1 LESYTRCRKCKY
13 CYKVIAEHLMT
24 HKLTLMMILQCDQHL
39 IRLGKS
45 FPWLDRCYSLHLDS
59 VNLYVEHKICDSCY
73 KFYKEVEKLVTLETK
88 LAELTGIKIPQD
100 NKNSISITNVPYFKG
115 QSAQFGMRI
124 EKMKYD
130 TDMPSGWQLPR
141 EKQLKVELANDK
153 LEVEKYRMMVYI
165 HGVRDIP
172 AAFVERGSKYYL
184 EYELLGQKVKVVLK
198 IQ

>member
-1 LESYTRCRKCKY
+1 MHDCDFVDQTVEKKKLESYTKCRKCKY

-73 KFYKEVEKLVTLETK
+73 KFYKEVEKLVALQTK

-130 TDMPSGWQLPR
+130 TEMQAGWQLPR
-141 EKQLKVELANDK
+141 QKQLKVELASNKQD
-153 LEVEKYRMMVYI
+153 V
-165 HGVRDIP
+165 
-172 AAFVERGSKYYL
+172 
-184 EYELLGQKVKVVLK
+184 
-198 IQ
+198 

>member
-1 LESYTRCRKCKY
+1 
-13 CYKVIAEHLMT
+13 MT

-45 FPWLDRCYSLHLDS
+45 FHWLDRCYSLHLDS

-73 KFYKEVEKLVTLETK
+73 KFYKEVEKLVSLETK

-124 EKMKYD
+124 
-130 TDMPSGWQLPR
+130 
-141 EKQLKVELANDK
+141 
-153 LEVEKYRMMVYI
+153 
-165 HGVRDIP
+165 
-172 AAFVERGSKYYL
+172 
-184 EYELLGQKVKVVLK
+184 
-198 IQ
+198 